1 MISEEKYPTYNR
13 PMLTKALNAG
23 LEISQIQVELESWY
37 EENQVYQILG
47 KKIISVD
54 KTEKEVTL
62 EDGMRLKYTK
72 LIYALG
78 AKSFVP
84 PIPGSEKEQVAVIR
98 TLEDAE
104 KIGQMDPKERTDS
117 RDLAAVCL
125 T

>member
-23 LEISQIQVELESWY
+23 LEISQIQVEPESWY

-62 EDGMRLKYTK
+62 EDGTGSKK
-72 LIYALG
+72 LRP
-78 AKSFVP
+78 SD
-84 PIPGSEKEQVAVIR
+84 PGKRKRAGGSDPYSGRCRKNRA
-98 TLEDAE
+98 D
-104 KIGQMDPKERTDS
+104 DPKERTDS
-117 RDLAAVCL
+117 RDRRWCAW